1 MDKHETVDSLGLAE
15 RFPAPGADRWREE
28 AEALLKGAPFDKV
41 LMTPTHEG
49 FAVKPLYTRADMET
63 VPHAAELPGTGLRM
77 RGESAAGYHRGA
89 WRISQ
94 ELFEPTPSML
104 NKVLLHELERGQDEL
119 NIWFDALTR
128 EGRGPGS
135 GEHSSTGRC
144 GLSAATAEDFA
155 VLFKDVR
162 LDAVSV
168 FLRVGAAPAALG
180 VLLFR
185 QARAAGCDYEVLR
198 GCLDVDPLG
207 LLAEEGEAACGLSSL
222 YDQMEALMRFG
233 LKRAPRM
240 QMANASGNVYHD
252 GGASSAQELGC
263 ILATA
268 LAYLREMESRGLDA
282 ADVAPR
288 IRLSLSVGSPF
299 FIEIAK
305 LRAARMLWNRIQEI
319 GGIPEDRRSCHLH
332 ARTGLWNKTRFDAY
346 TSMLRVTSEAFSAV
360 LGGCDSLHIGAFDEV
375 VREPDAFSR
384 RVARNIHP
392 ILSEECELTKVI
404 DPVGGS
410 WAVESLTDEMA
421 RKAWEHLQA
430 IEAAG
435 GMAAALEKGIP
446 QGWVKDTRAAR
457 SRDFHRRKDVL
468 VGINQYPDASAAL
481 PAPRVID
488 YAALAKER
496 AREFEADSAHA
507 ESGAKAGALEAVA
520 KAANSVERI
529 ELAVAAVGEG
539 ATLPELHAALRG
551 CCAGSATVEAIP
563 FRRLAEDYEAL
574 RLAALAAAETEAG
587 RPRILQLNIGPS
599 RRYRMRADWT
609 ASFFLVGGF
618 EVLGDDDFAD
628 TAAAVAA
635 VRAAAPPIAVIT
647 SDDETYAAAVTE
659 LAAAVKEAAP
669 DIILL
674 LAGNPGEHEA
684 AWRAAGV
691 DDFVHVRVNNYEVN
705 RGLLA
710 RIGVLH
716 AAPQA

>member
-1 MDKHETVDSLGLAE
+1 MEKHEMVDSLGLAE
-15 RFPAPGADRWREE
+15 SFPAPAADRWRKE
-28 AEALLKGAPFDKV
+28 AEALLKGAPFEKV

-49 FAVKPLYTRADMET
+49 FALKPLYTRSDLEALPQT
-63 VPHAAELPGTGLRM
+63 AELPGTGLRT
-77 RGESAAGYHRGA
+77 RGDSAAGYHRRV

-94 ELFEPTPSML
+94 ELFEPTPSAL
-104 NKVLLHELERGQDEL
+104 NKVLLHEMGRGQDEL

-128 EGRGPGS
+128 EGRGPAS
-135 GEHSSTGRC
+135 GVHSSTGRC
-144 GLSAATAEDFA
+144 GVSAATAEDFA

-162 LDAVSV
+162 LGAVSV
-168 FLRVGAAPAALG
+168 FLRVGAAAAALG
-180 VLLFR
+180 ALFFR
-185 QARAAGCDYEVLR
+185 QARTSGCEPESLR
-198 GCLDVDPLG
+198 GCIDLDPLG
-207 LLAEEGEAACGLSSL
+207 LLAGQGGVACGLSSL

-233 LKRAPRM
+233 LKRAPCM

-252 GGASSAQELGC
+252 GGASSVQELGC
-263 ILATA
+263 VLASA
-268 LAYLREMESRGLDA
+268 LAYLREMELRGLEPA
-282 ADVAPR
+282 VVAPR

-319 GGIPEDRRSCHLH
+319 AGIPEDGRSCHLH
-332 ARTGLWNKTRFDAY
+332 ARTGLWNKTRFDAH

-384 RVARNIHP
+384 RIARNIHP

-435 GMAAALEKGIP
+435 GMASALEKGIP
-446 QGWVKDTRAAR
+446 QGWVKGTRAAR
-457 SRDFHRRKDVL
+457 HRDFHRRRDVL
-468 VGINQYPDASAAL
+468 VGINQYPDASAGV
-481 PAPRVID
+481 PEPRVID
-488 YAALAKER
+488 YAAFAKER
-496 AREFEADSAHA
+496 AREFGADSARA
-507 ESGAKAGALEAVA
+507 EAGAKAGALDAVA
-520 KAANSVERI
+520 KAANSAGRI
-529 ELAVAAVGEG
+529 ELAEAAAGAG
-539 ATLPELHAALRG
+539 ATLPELHVALRG
-551 CCAGSATVEAIP
+551 RRDATPPIEPIP

-574 RLAALAAAETEAG
+574 RLAALAAAESGAG

-599 RRYRMRADWT
+599 RRYRLRADWT

-618 EVLGDDDFAD
+618 EMLAEEDFED
-628 TAAAVAA
+628 TAAAVVA
-635 VRAAAPPIAVIT
+635 VREAAPPVAVIT
-647 SDDETYAAAVTE
+647 SDDETYAAVLPG
-659 LAAAVKEAAP
+659 LAKAVKEAAP
-669 DIILL
+669 DIVLL
-674 LAGNPGEHEA
+674 LAGNPGENEA

-705 RGLLA
+705 HGLLA
-710 RIGVLH
+710 RLGVING
-716 AAPQA
+716 APEA